1 VDAANANEL
10 PEGTAPERPSYSF
23 ADYPASVTEALAEK
37 RGDCTAWT
45 PRDVLI
51 SVLRGIDSGTI
62 QATDLVVVYSTGSND
77 VGVAQS
83 CRDSRVLGGM
93 LLYAA
98 TKSCD
103 DD

>member
-1 VDAANANEL
+1 VDAANVNEP
-10 PEGTAPERPSYSF
+10 PEGTAPERPAHSF
-23 ADYPASVTEALAEK
+23 ADYPESVTEAMAEK
-37 RGDCTAWT
+37 RRDCAAWT

-51 SVLRGIDSGTI
+51 SVLRGIDSGAI
-62 QATDLVVVYSTGSND
+62 PATDLVVVYSTGSND
-77 VGVAQS
+77 VSVAQS

-98 TKSCD
+98 TRSCD